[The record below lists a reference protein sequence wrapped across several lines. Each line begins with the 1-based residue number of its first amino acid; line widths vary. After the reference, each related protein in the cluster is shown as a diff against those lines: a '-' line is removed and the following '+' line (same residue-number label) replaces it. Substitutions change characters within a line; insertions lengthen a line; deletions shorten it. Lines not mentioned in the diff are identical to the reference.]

1 MTVEYRVWQVK
12 SPLGGLPS
20 AKQLEKEL
28 NEAGRCACATGKIV
42 KQFVG
47 DNNFSMPY
55 QELGAWH
62 MDFPRETPDPNPVI
76 AEASAGAR
84 RA

>member
-1 MTVEYRVWQVK
+1 MRV
-12 SPLGGLPS
+12 
-20 AKQLEKEL
+20 
-28 NEAGRCACATGKIV
+28 RDGKIV
-42 KQFVG
+42 EQFVG